1 MSTRLSAGMPLFF
14 SFALAVVAC
23 GGGAAP
29 PPGPPAPSGKPETF
43 AEVHPDDLA
52 ALGGAADAGAA
63 EASASAPAA
72 DAGAAPASSGP
83 VATKSTEPPD
93 ECTPLGVEWEKTARP
108 KLKECYA
115 EGKKK
120 DPNLQGTVR
129 ISVDIDIRGKIKSQ
143 KIVEKTLP
151 DPVAQCMLKAVKA
164 TPIPDQDK
172 CRGKSLTIPV
182 TFPTPK

>member
-1 MSTRLSAGMPLFF
+1 MSTRLSAGMSLCF
-14 SFALAVVAC
+14 SLALAVVAC

-29 PPGPPAPSGKPETF
+29 PPSAPARSGKPETF

-52 ALGGAADAGAA
+52 ALGGAIDAGAA
-63 EASASAPAA
+63 EASASAAA
-72 DAGAAPASSGP
+72 PDAGAAPGSSGT
-83 VATKSTEPPD
+83 VATNNSEPPD
-93 ECTPLGVEWEKTARP
+93 ECTPLGVDWEKTARP

-120 DPNLQGTVR
+120 DPNLKGTVR
-129 ISVDIDIRGKIKSQ
+129 ITVDIDIRGKIKSQ

-172 CRGKSLTIPV
+172 CRGKSLTIPIS
-182 TFPTPK
+182 FPTPK

>member
-1 MSTRLSAGMPLFF
+1 MRLLFVST
-14 SFALAVVAC
+14 AVVTLGFVAC
-23 GGGAAP
+23 GG
-29 PPGPPAPSGKPETF
+29 PPAAVGPAPAATPSGKAETF

-52 ALGGAADAGAA
+52 ALGGGTDAG
-63 EASASAPAA
+63 SVPSTDLPPSPGASAP
-72 DAGAAPASSGP
+72 GSSGS
-83 VATKSTEPPD
+83 VAKGNDPPD
-93 ECTPLGVEWEKTARP
+93 ECTPIGVEWEKTARP

-115 EGKKK
+115 QGKKK
-120 DPNLQGTVR
+120 DPNLQGTVK
-129 ISVDIDIRGKIKSQ
+129 ISVDISITGKIKST

-151 DPVAQCMLKAVKA
+151 DPVADCMLKAVKA

>member
-1 MSTRLSAGMPLFF
+1 MITRLALGTGLLGLLF
-14 SFALAVVAC
+14 AC
-23 GGGAAP
+23 GTPAASP
-29 PPGPPAPSGKPETF
+29 APAPGPSGKPETF

-52 ALGGAADAGAA
+52 ALGGGAADAGATPPAA
-63 EASASAPAA
+63 EAGAPAT
-72 DAGAAPASSGP
+72 PP
-83 VATKSTEPPD
+83 VASKSSDPPD

-108 KLKECYA
+108 KLKACYA

-120 DPNLQGTVR
+120 DADLKGTVK
-129 ISVDIDIRGKIKSQ
+129 ITVDIDIRGKIKNT

-151 DPVAQCMLKAVKA
+151 DPVANCMLKAVKD
-164 TPIPDQDK
+164 TPIPEQDK